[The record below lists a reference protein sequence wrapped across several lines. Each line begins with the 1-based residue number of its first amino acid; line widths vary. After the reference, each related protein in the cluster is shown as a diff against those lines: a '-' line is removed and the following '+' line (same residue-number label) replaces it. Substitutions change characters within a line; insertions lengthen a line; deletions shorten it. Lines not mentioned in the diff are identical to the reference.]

1 MRTKL
6 AALITATAVA
16 IAPVSVAHAQDISS
30 EISDTVED
38 FTTESSQGAESLEV
52 PTSSQ
57 NGDGTSSLPTFGL
70 GDSPEQNFL
79 LDVVVSLGIWAV
91 VGSIYGA
98 VIAPHIPQVN
108 IYDMLPF
115 LRG

>member
-16 IAPVSVAHAQDISS
+16 IAPVSVANAQDISS
-30 EISDTVED
+30 EISDTLEKSS
-38 FTTESSQGAESLEV
+38 EQSSQGAESLEV
-52 PTSSQ
+52 PTSSE

-70 GDSPEQNFL
+70 GETPEQNFL
-79 LDVVVSLGIWAV
+79 LDIVATIGIWAV
-91 VGSIYGA
+91 VGTIYGSF
-98 VIAPHIPQVN
+98 IAPHIPTLN